1 MVCLIFEGSFP
12 DPYIP
17 CSSVPVVAAR
27 AQETSVFS
35 VALPDGGGCFEPFDH
50 CTSRTVYS
58 FVDKIFQSF
67 TPLIR

>member
-27 AQETSVFS
+27 AQEASVFS
-35 VALPDGGGCFEPFDH
+35 VALPDGGGCFEL
-50 CTSRTVYS
+50 SIIVLLELSIRSLIKS
-58 FVDKIFQSF
+58 FNLS
-67 TPLIR
+67 LR